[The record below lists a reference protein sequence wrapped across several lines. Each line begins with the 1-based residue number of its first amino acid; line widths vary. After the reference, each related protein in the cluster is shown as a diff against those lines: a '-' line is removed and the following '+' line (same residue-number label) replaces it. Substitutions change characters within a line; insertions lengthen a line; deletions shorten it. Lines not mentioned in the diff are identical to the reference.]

1 MYRIKNLVPQSIKN
15 IYHLAQAVL
24 ANVVYGF
31 PSRKIKVIGV
41 TGTDGKTTTVQM
53 ITQILEEAG
62 SLVKTGVHGARKV
75 AMAST
80 INFKINGV
88 EEKNLS
94 HFTTESAFAL
104 QKFIRKS
111 VEQGCEYLVLETSS
125 HALDQ
130 HRVWGV
136 QYQTAV
142 ITNVTREHL
151 DYHKT
156 MEKYREAKKKLFK
169 TVAKNK
175 GTIIVNADMEKPEE
189 FLDFDVDKKFAYTT
203 NLEKNAALDSRP
215 PATIAFRA
223 GLRGNDKEGSGMINE
238 GIQIVQAKNVKLGID
253 CSSYELLATSYELNI
268 PGLFNIENA
277 LAAMCVGLSEDIKLE
292 TIKDALAKIKGVA
305 GRMEA
310 IENDLGLHIFV
321 DFALTPNALERLYS
335 TLFQAKK
342 SDTRIIAIFGSCGDR
357 DRGKRPVMGEV
368 VSKYADF
375 VILTND
381 EPYHEKP
388 EQIIEEIAVGIKNKI
403 EGQNFWK
410 IIDRRDA
417 IKKALEIA
425 QAGDI
430 ICITGMGNFETMVV
444 GDKKIPW
451 NDRNVI
457 EEELAR

>member
-1 MYRIKNLVPQSIKN
+1 
-15 IYHLAQAVL
+15 
-24 ANVVYGF
+24 
-31 PSRKIKVIGV
+31 
-41 TGTDGKTTTVQM
+41 
-53 ITQILEEAG
+53 
-62 SLVKTGVHGARKV
+62 
-75 AMAST
+75 
-80 INFKINGV
+80 
-88 EEKNLS
+88 
-94 HFTTESAFAL
+94 
-104 QKFIRKS
+104 
-111 VEQGCEYLVLETSS
+111 
-125 HALDQ
+125 
-130 HRVWGV
+130 
-136 QYQTAV
+136 
-142 ITNVTREHL
+142 
-151 DYHKT
+151 
-156 MEKYREAKKKLFK
+156 
-169 TVAKNK
+169 
-175 GTIIVNADMEKPEE
+175 
-189 FLDFDVDKKFAYTT
+189 
-203 NLEKNAALDSRP
+203 
-215 PATIAFRA
+215 
-223 GLRGNDKEGSGMINE
+223 MINE